1 VSALAPRTRFR
12 PSLLPR
18 PLYACAGASFLLGG
32 AGVAAWNSVHPV
44 DQGWWLASF
53 LMLVG
58 GIAQVLLG
66 AGQRTVARPRS
77 PVHAHR
83 AMIWQAS
90 LWNAGTLLVPLG
102 VMTDVRLPVVAGS
115 CALMTALARLAVA
128 LWHAGPP
135 PGERV
140 ERLRASFVSLLVF
153 LAVSVLVGTILAWDL
168 PWL

>member
-1 VSALAPRTRFR
+1 MSALAPRTRRR
-12 PSLLPR
+12 PSILPR

-32 AGVAAWNSVHPV
+32 AGVAAWNSAHRV
-44 DQGWWLASF
+44 DHGWWLASF
-53 LMLVG
+53 LVLVG

-66 AGQRTVARPRS
+66 AGQRTVAQPRS
-77 PVHAHR
+77 LAQAHR
-83 AMIWQAS
+83 AMIRQAS

-115 CALMTALARLAVA
+115 GALMAALARLAVD
-128 LWHAGPP
+128 LRHAPP

-140 ERLRASFVSLLVF
+140 ERIRASFVSLLLF

-168 PWL
+168 PWV